1 MYICKL
7 NQPKKIRPMKKNLLL
22 LMFVVLIAGVT
33 KLSAQCTPD
42 PNVNS
47 SGIVPD
53 SATNLPPAYVGV
65 PYSTTLTAV
74 VPLDTTSGVMPAT
87 IEKIC
92 VTNFT
97 QPNITDFSWTTNV
110 TDDCFPGGEKNCLI
124 MTANPQTSDIGI
136 HSMQI
141 MLKTSVKVGIVPTT
155 ITQKD
160 TIKYFQIVVHPA
172 AGISVGDARNFFALS
187 NVPNPFNQYTDVY
200 FNAPKTEIYSISVYN
215 LLGEAMLVDKI
226 NAIQGSNKYTLNAEN
241 LPDGIYIYKLTNGI
255 DVFTERMV
263 IQK

>member
-1 MYICKL
+1 
-7 NQPKKIRPMKKNLLL
+7 MKKKLHLLL
-22 LMFVVLIAGVT
+22 FVLIIGVI
-33 KLSAQCTPD
+33 KVSAQCTPD
-42 PNVNS
+42 PTLNH
-47 SGIVPD
+47 SGIIPD
-53 SATNLPPAYVGV
+53 SATNLPPAYVGTT
-65 PYSTTLTAV
+65 YSTTLTAK
-74 VPLDTTSGVMPAT
+74 VPLDTVFLGVSAT
-87 IEKIC
+87 ILKIC
-92 VTNFT
+92 IDQFIE
-97 QPNITDFSWTTNV
+97 PSITDFSWTTNV
-110 TDDCFPGGEKNCLI
+110 SENCFPGGQTNCLI

>member
-1 MYICKL
+1 IKSS
-7 NQPKKIRPMKKNLLL
+7 QIKISPMKKNLLL

-42 PNVNS
+42 PNVNT

-74 VPLDTTSGVMPAT
+74 VPLDTTSGVVPAT

-124 MTANPQTSDIGI
+124 LSANPQTSDIGI
-136 HSMQI
+136 HSMVITLVTSALIGGFLPFSQTDSIDYYQI
-141 MLKTSVKVGIVPTT
+141 I
-155 ITQKD
+155 
-160 TIKYFQIVVHPA
+160 VHPA
-172 AGISVGDARNFFALS
+172 SGISVGDARNFFALK
-187 NVPNPFNQYTDVY
+187 NVPNPFANSTDVH
-200 FNAPKTEIYSISVYN
+200 FSAPKAESFSFLVYN
-215 LLGEAMLVDKI
+215 ILGETVFAEEIMAAK
-226 NAIQGSNKYTLNAEN
+226 GPNKYTFHAEN
-241 LPDGIYIYKLTNGI
+241 IPDGIYIYKLTNGI
-255 DVFTERMV
+255 NTFTERMV